1 MPDTEDFQELI
12 DTEFPVVE
20 PVVEPAAELVFAAEP
35 AVVVFERRYVSDVE
49 LQEELTRIA
58 DGARIQQ
65 RVTVTGEVTDV
76 FVNGGNFAPG
86 RARWVQTNGYD
97 PVEKQ
102 AVELAAALQ

>member
-1 MPDTEDFQELI
+1 MTDEPEVQTDLPVTDV
-12 DTEFPVVE
+12 DAEF
-20 PVVEPAAELVFAAEP
+20 PAAELIFAAEP
-35 AVVVFERRYVSDVE
+35 VSVISERRFVTDVE

-76 FVNGGNFAPG
+76 FVNGGNYAPG

-102 AVELAAALQ
+102 AAEVAASLQ